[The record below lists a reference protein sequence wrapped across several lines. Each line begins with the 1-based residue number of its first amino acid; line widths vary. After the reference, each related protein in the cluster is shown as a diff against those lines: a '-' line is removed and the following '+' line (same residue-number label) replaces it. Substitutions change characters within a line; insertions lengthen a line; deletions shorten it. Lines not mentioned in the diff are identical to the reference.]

1 MKILIGMDDSVH
13 SKAALEFV
21 KQLEWD
27 KGTRFVVLAAA
38 NMQVVTHSLVDAG
51 GFTWIKAEEEAL
63 TRHAEELT
71 SSAERE
77 LEAAGLETEAQV
89 VHGDARQA
97 LVDAARALD
106 ADMIVVGSHGRTGL
120 DKLMMGSVASHVVT
134 HAPCTVLVVK
144 LKKTSA
150 NGAKGG
156 RERSR

>member
-1 MKILIGMDDSVH
+1 MKVLIGVDDSEH
-13 SKAALEFV
+13 SRAALEFV
-21 KQLEWD
+21 KSLKWES
-27 KGTRFVVLAAA
+27 GTRFVVLAAA

-63 TRHAEELT
+63 NRHAEELT

-77 LEAAGLETEAQV
+77 LERAGLDAETQV

-97 LVDAARALD
+97 LVDAARALS

-150 NGAKGG
+150 NGAKGV
-156 RERSR
+156 REKR